1 MKLPKL
7 RLHLFKKK
15 NGSERRRKSGVS
27 YLYISAL
34 KFPYDSYAAI
44 SVCKPRKLT

>member
-1 MKLPKL
+1 MVQKEEGNQAC
-7 RLHLFKKK
+7 RI
-15 NGSERRRKSGVS
+15 
-27 YLYISAL
+27 YISAL